1 MQRRII
7 VMRHGHAQE
16 RPDDYVRPLSEAG
29 RAAVVRAGVALKS
42 TGWLPDHVLT
52 SSAPRALETAQ
63 LVAEACGH
71 RGPVRGDRSLYLASE
86 GRYLSALQSL
96 PALAR
101 CVLMVGHN
109 PGLTALARQ
118 LFQHERDL
126 APAEYVS
133 ALFNVGDWSE
143 LSPHVPAG

>member
-1 MQRRII
+1 MQ
-7 VMRHGHAQE
+7 
-16 RPDDYVRPLSEAG
+16 AG
-29 RAAVVRAGVALKS
+29 AALTR

-63 LVAEACGH
+63 LVAQACGH
-71 RGPVRGDRSLYLASE
+71 RGSVQGNRSLYLASE

-96 PALAR
+96 PELAR

-109 PGLTALARQ
+109 PGLSALARQ
-118 LFQHERDL
+118 LFQHGRDM

-143 LSPHVPAG
+143 LSPHVLAG